1 MTFTDKII
9 KKTRTIG
16 VDPPPVLEVKNW
28 LSNPDLQPSK
38 PLIDVSQAAPTE
50 PPPEKML
57 EFMAN
62 KILCDNAVNTYGPV
76 LGLDELRESL
86 ASKWSRQYQGKV
98 SKENVAVTSGCNQ
111 AFCASISSFTSEN
124 DEVIIPTP
132 WYFNHHMWLQMAGV
146 KSIPLDTDANM
157 NPIIEK
163 AEALIT
169 DRTRAIVLV
178 SPNNPSGAIYSNQLL
193 QKFFDL
199 CKSNQIRLII
209 DETYKDF
216 HPNASQPHTLLENNN
231 WDQVLTILYSFSKTY
246 RMTGHRIGA
255 LLTSKE
261 NLIEIEKALD
271 TFTVCPPQ
279 LGQYAANWGLNNL
292 EAWAAERRTEILQRA
307 KHFSEKFQPLS
318 AAGWSLRGCGAY
330 FAFVEH
336 PFEDESNI
344 LAPLIL
350 RDQGILL
357 MPGTMFY
364 PKHNPLGSRS
374 FRIAFG
380 QFSDDTF
387 LIQFQIS
394 IGQGWGLS
402 CLTRAVRPLNC
413 LAAALAN
420 RNLNFDPKLEQKRTK
435 KIGIY

>member
-146 KSIPLDTDANM
+146 KSIPLETDANM
-157 NPIIEK
+157 NPILEK

-246 RMTGHRIGA
+246 RMTGHRVGA

-374 FRIAFG
+374 FRIAFANI
-380 QFSDDTF
+380 DKNK
-387 LIQFQIS
+387 IS
-394 IGQGWGLS
+394 TLLERLKDLS
-402 CLTRAVRPLNC
+402 YRRLNS
-413 LAAALAN
+413 
-420 RNLNFDPKLEQKRTK
+420 K
-435 KIGIY
+435 

>member
-132 WYFNHHMWLQMAGV
+132 WYFNHHMWLQMGGV

-336 PFEDESNI
+336 PFEGESNI

-374 FRIAFG
+374 FRIAFANI
-380 QFSDDTF
+380 DKNK
-387 LIQFQIS
+387 IS
-394 IGQGWGLS
+394 TLLERLKDLS
-402 CLTRAVRPLNC
+402 YQRLNSK
-413 LAAALAN
+413 N
-420 RNLNFDPKLEQKRTK
+420 NMIN
-435 KIGIY
+435 

>member
-216 HPNASQPHTLLENNN
+216 HPNASQPHTLLENND

-374 FRIAFG
+374 FRIAFANI
-380 QFSDDTF
+380 DKNK
-387 LIQFQIS
+387 IS
-394 IGQGWGLS
+394 TLLERLKDLS
-402 CLTRAVRPLNC
+402 YQRLNSK
-413 LAAALAN
+413 N
-420 RNLNFDPKLEQKRTK
+420 NMIN
-435 KIGIY
+435 

>member
-157 NPIIEK
+157 YPIIEK

-374 FRIAFG
+374 FRIAFANI
-380 QFSDDTF
+380 DKYK
-387 LIQFQIS
+387 IS
-394 IGQGWGLS
+394 TLLERLKDLS
-402 CLTRAVRPLNC
+402 YQRLNSK
-413 LAAALAN
+413 N
-420 RNLNFDPKLEQKRTK
+420 NMIN
-435 KIGIY
+435 

>member
-318 AAGWSLRGCGAY
+318 AAGWSLKGCGAY

-364 PKHNPLGSRS
+364 PKHNPLGARS
-374 FRIAFG
+374 FRIAFANI
-380 QFSDDTF
+380 DKNK
-387 LIQFQIS
+387 IS
-394 IGQGWGLS
+394 TLLERLKDLS
-402 CLTRAVRPLNC
+402 YQRLNSK
-413 LAAALAN
+413 N
-420 RNLNFDPKLEQKRTK
+420 NMIT
-435 KIGIY
+435 

>member
-157 NPIIEK
+157 YPIIEK

-374 FRIAFG
+374 FRIAFANI
-380 QFSDDTF
+380 DKYK
-387 LIQFQIS
+387 IS
-394 IGQGWGLS
+394 TLLERLKDLS
-402 CLTRAVRPLNC
+402 YQRINIK
-413 LAAALAN
+413 N
-420 RNLNFDPKLEQKRTK
+420 NM
-435 KIGIY
+435 I

>member
-255 LLTSKE
+255 LLTSRE

-374 FRIAFG
+374 FRIAFANI
-380 QFSDDTF
+380 DKNK
-387 LIQFQIS
+387 IS
-394 IGQGWGLS
+394 TLLERLKDLS
-402 CLTRAVRPLNC
+402 YQRLNSK
-413 LAAALAN
+413 N
-420 RNLNFDPKLEQKRTK
+420 NMIN
-435 KIGIY
+435 

>member
-374 FRIAFG
+374 FRIAFANI
-380 QFSDDTF
+380 DKNK
-387 LIQFQIS
+387 IS
-394 IGQGWGLS
+394 TLLERLKDLS
-402 CLTRAVRPLNC
+402 YQRLNS
-413 LAAALAN
+413 
-420 RNLNFDPKLEQKRTK
+420 KET
-435 KIGIY
+435 

>member
-318 AAGWSLRGCGAY
+318 AAGWSLKGCGAY

-336 PFEDESNI
+336 PFEDGSNI

-374 FRIAFG
+374 FRIAFANI
-380 QFSDDTF
+380 DKNK
-387 LIQFQIS
+387 IS
-394 IGQGWGLS
+394 TLLERLKDLS
-402 CLTRAVRPLNC
+402 YQRLNSK
-413 LAAALAN
+413 N
-420 RNLNFDPKLEQKRTK
+420 NMIN
-435 KIGIY
+435 

>member
-193 QKFFDL
+193 QKYFDL

-374 FRIAFG
+374 FRIAFANI
-380 QFSDDTF
+380 DKNK
-387 LIQFQIS
+387 IS
-394 IGQGWGLS
+394 TLLERLKDLS
-402 CLTRAVRPLNC
+402 YQRLNSK
-413 LAAALAN
+413 N
-420 RNLNFDPKLEQKRTK
+420 NMIN
-435 KIGIY
+435 

>member
-271 TFTVCPPQ
+271 TLTVCPPQ

-374 FRIAFG
+374 FRIAFANI
-380 QFSDDTF
+380 DKNK
-387 LIQFQIS
+387 IS
-394 IGQGWGLS
+394 TLLERLKDLS
-402 CLTRAVRPLNC
+402 YQRLNSK
-413 LAAALAN
+413 N
-420 RNLNFDPKLEQKRTK
+420 NMIN
-435 KIGIY
+435 

>member
-374 FRIAFG
+374 FRIAFANI
-380 QFSDDTF
+380 DKHK
-387 LIQFQIS
+387 IS
-394 IGQGWGLS
+394 TLLERLKDLS
-402 CLTRAVRPLNC
+402 YQRLNIK
-413 LAAALAN
+413 N
-420 RNLNFDPKLEQKRTK
+420 NM
-435 KIGIY
+435 I

>member
-9 KKTRTIG
+9 KTTRTIG

-28 LSNPDLQPSK
+28 LSTPDLQPSK

-50 PPPEKML
+50 PPPKKML

-374 FRIAFG
+374 FRIAFANI
-380 QFSDDTF
+380 DKNK
-387 LIQFQIS
+387 IS
-394 IGQGWGLS
+394 TLLERLKDLS
-402 CLTRAVRPLNC
+402 YQRLNSK
-413 LAAALAN
+413 N
-420 RNLNFDPKLEQKRTK
+420 NMIN
-435 KIGIY
+435 

>member
-50 PPPEKML
+50 PPPGKML

-374 FRIAFG
+374 FRIAFANI
-380 QFSDDTF
+380 DKNK
-387 LIQFQIS
+387 IS
-394 IGQGWGLS
+394 TLLERLKDLS
-402 CLTRAVRPLNC
+402 YQRLNSK
-413 LAAALAN
+413 N
-420 RNLNFDPKLEQKRTK
+420 NMIN
-435 KIGIY
+435 

>member
-216 HPNASQPHTLLENNN
+216 HPNTSQPHTLLENNN

-246 RMTGHRIGA
+246 RMTGHRVGA
-255 LLTSKE
+255 LLTSKK

-374 FRIAFG
+374 FRIAFANI
-380 QFSDDTF
+380 DKNK
-387 LIQFQIS
+387 IS
-394 IGQGWGLS
+394 TLLERLKDLS
-402 CLTRAVRPLNC
+402 YQRLNSK
-413 LAAALAN
+413 N
-420 RNLNFDPKLEQKRTK
+420 NMIN
-435 KIGIY
+435 

>member
-1 MTFTDKII
+1 MTFTDKIL

-318 AAGWSLRGCGAY
+318 AAGWSLKGCGAY

-374 FRIAFG
+374 FRIAFANI
-380 QFSDDTF
+380 DKNK
-387 LIQFQIS
+387 IS
-394 IGQGWGLS
+394 TLLERLKDLS
-402 CLTRAVRPLNC
+402 YQRLNSK
-413 LAAALAN
+413 N
-420 RNLNFDPKLEQKRTK
+420 NMIN
-435 KIGIY
+435 

>member
-146 KSIPLDTDANM
+146 KSIPLETDANM
-157 NPIIEK
+157 NPILEK

-231 WDQVLTILYSFSKTY
+231 WDHVLTILYSFSKTY

-261 NLIEIEKALD
+261 NLTEIEKALD

-364 PKHNPLGSRS
+364 PKHNPLGARS
-374 FRIAFG
+374 FRIAFANI
-380 QFSDDTF
+380 DKNK
-387 LIQFQIS
+387 IS
-394 IGQGWGLS
+394 TLLERLKDLS
-402 CLTRAVRPLNC
+402 YQRLNSK
-413 LAAALAN
+413 N
-420 RNLNFDPKLEQKRTK
+420 NMIT
-435 KIGIY
+435 

>member
-1 MTFTDKII
+1 MTFTSKII

-146 KSIPLDTDANM
+146 KSIPLDTDAKM

-163 AEALIT
+163 TEGLIT

-178 SPNNPSGAIYSNQLL
+178 SPNNPSGAIYTNRLL

-246 RMTGHRIGA
+246 RMTGHRVGA
-255 LLTSKE
+255 LLTSKK

-292 EAWAAERRTEILQRA
+292 EAWAEDRRTEILQRA

-336 PFEDESNI
+336 PFEDGSNI

-374 FRIAFG
+374 FRIAFANI
-380 QFSDDTF
+380 DKNK
-387 LIQFQIS
+387 IS
-394 IGQGWGLS
+394 TLLERLKDLS
-402 CLTRAVRPLNC
+402 YQRLNSKESMI
-413 LAAALAN
+413 N
-420 RNLNFDPKLEQKRTK
+420 
-435 KIGIY
+435 

>member
-255 LLTSKE
+255 ILTSKE

-292 EAWAAERRTEILQRA
+292 EAWAEDRRTEILQRA

-336 PFEDESNI
+336 PFEDKSNI

-374 FRIAFG
+374 FRIAFANI
-380 QFSDDTF
+380 DKNK
-387 LIQFQIS
+387 IS
-394 IGQGWGLS
+394 TLLERLKDLS
-402 CLTRAVRPLNC
+402 YQRLNSK
-413 LAAALAN
+413 N
-420 RNLNFDPKLEQKRTK
+420 NMIN
-435 KIGIY
+435 

>member
-318 AAGWSLRGCGAY
+318 ASGWSLRGCGAY

-336 PFEDESNI
+336 PFEDGSNI

-374 FRIAFG
+374 FRIAFANI
-380 QFSDDTF
+380 DKNK
-387 LIQFQIS
+387 IS
-394 IGQGWGLS
+394 TLLERLKDLS
-402 CLTRAVRPLNC
+402 YQRLNSK
-413 LAAALAN
+413 N
-420 RNLNFDPKLEQKRTK
+420 NMIN
-435 KIGIY
+435 

>member
-157 NPIIEK
+157 NPIVEK

-216 HPNASQPHTLLENNN
+216 HTNASQPHTLLENNK

-261 NLIEIEKALD
+261 NLVEIEKALD

-318 AAGWSLRGCGAY
+318 ATGWSLRGCGAY

-374 FRIAFG
+374 FRIAFANI
-380 QFSDDTF
+380 DKNK
-387 LIQFQIS
+387 IS
-394 IGQGWGLS
+394 TLLERLKDLS
-402 CLTRAVRPLNC
+402 YQRLNSK
-413 LAAALAN
+413 N
-420 RNLNFDPKLEQKRTK
+420 NMIN
-435 KIGIY
+435 

>member
-271 TFTVCPPQ
+271 RFTVCPPQ

-374 FRIAFG
+374 FRIAFANI
-380 QFSDDTF
+380 DKNK
-387 LIQFQIS
+387 IS
-394 IGQGWGLS
+394 TLLERLKDLS
-402 CLTRAVRPLNC
+402 YQRLNS
-413 LAAALAN
+413 
-420 RNLNFDPKLEQKRTK
+420 K
-435 KIGIY
+435 

>member
-146 KSIPLDTDANM
+146 KSIPLETDANM
-157 NPIIEK
+157 NPILEK

-231 WDQVLTILYSFSKTY
+231 WDHVLTILYSFSKTY

-261 NLIEIEKALD
+261 NLTEIEKALD

-336 PFEDESNI
+336 PFKEKSNI

-364 PKHNPLGSRS
+364 PKHNQLGSRS
-374 FRIAFG
+374 FRIAFANI
-380 QFSDDTF
+380 DKYK
-387 LIQFQIS
+387 IS
-394 IGQGWGLS
+394 TLLERLKDLS
-402 CLTRAVRPLNC
+402 YQRLNIK
-413 LAAALAN
+413 N
-420 RNLNFDPKLEQKRTK
+420 NM
-435 KIGIY
+435 I

>member
-178 SPNNPSGAIYSNQLL
+178 SPNNPSGAIYSSQLL

-374 FRIAFG
+374 FRIAFANI
-380 QFSDDTF
+380 DKNK
-387 LIQFQIS
+387 IS
-394 IGQGWGLS
+394 TLLERLKDLS
-402 CLTRAVRPLNC
+402 YQRLNSK
-413 LAAALAN
+413 N
-420 RNLNFDPKLEQKRTK
+420 NMIN
-435 KIGIY
+435 

>member
-157 NPIIEK
+157 SPIIEK

-261 NLIEIEKALD
+261 NLIEIEKVLD

-374 FRIAFG
+374 FRIAFAN
-380 QFSDDTF
+380 
-387 LIQFQIS
+387 INKNKIS
-394 IGQGWGLS
+394 TLLERLKDLS
-402 CLTRAVRPLNC
+402 YQRLNSK
-413 LAAALAN
+413 N
-420 RNLNFDPKLEQKRTK
+420 NMIN
-435 KIGIY
+435 

>member
-374 FRIAFG
+374 FRIAFANID
-380 QFSDDTF
+380 QNK
-387 LIQFQIS
+387 IS
-394 IGQGWGLS
+394 TLLERLKDLS
-402 CLTRAVRPLNC
+402 YQRLNSK
-413 LAAALAN
+413 N
-420 RNLNFDPKLEQKRTK
+420 NMIN
-435 KIGIY
+435 

>member
-98 SKENVAVTSGCNQ
+98 SKKNVAVTSGCNQ

-336 PFEDESNI
+336 PFEEESNI

-374 FRIAFG
+374 FRIAFANI
-380 QFSDDTF
+380 DKNK
-387 LIQFQIS
+387 IS
-394 IGQGWGLS
+394 TLLERLKDLS
-402 CLTRAVRPLNC
+402 YQRLNSK
-413 LAAALAN
+413 N
-420 RNLNFDPKLEQKRTK
+420 NMIN
-435 KIGIY
+435 

>member
-157 NPIIEK
+157 NPILEK

-374 FRIAFG
+374 FRIAFANI
-380 QFSDDTF
+380 DKYK
-387 LIQFQIS
+387 IS
-394 IGQGWGLS
+394 TLLERLKDLS
-402 CLTRAVRPLNC
+402 YQRLNIK
-413 LAAALAN
+413 N
-420 RNLNFDPKLEQKRTK
+420 NM
-435 KIGIY
+435 I

>member
-1 MTFTDKII
+1 MTFTSKII

-98 SKENVAVTSGCNQ
+98 SKENVAITSGCNQ
-111 AFCASISSFTSEN
+111 AFCATISSFTSEN

-374 FRIAFG
+374 FRIAFANI
-380 QFSDDTF
+380 DKYK
-387 LIQFQIS
+387 IS
-394 IGQGWGLS
+394 TLLERLKDLS
-402 CLTRAVRPLNC
+402 YQRLNIK
-413 LAAALAN
+413 N
-420 RNLNFDPKLEQKRTK
+420 NM
-435 KIGIY
+435 I

>member
-157 NPIIEK
+157 SPIIEK

-216 HPNASQPHTLLENNN
+216 HPNASQPHTLLENND

-271 TFTVCPPQ
+271 TLTVCPPQ

-374 FRIAFG
+374 FRIAFANI
-380 QFSDDTF
+380 DKNK
-387 LIQFQIS
+387 IS
-394 IGQGWGLS
+394 TLLERLKDLS
-402 CLTRAVRPLNC
+402 YQRLNSK
-413 LAAALAN
+413 N
-420 RNLNFDPKLEQKRTK
+420 NMIN
-435 KIGIY
+435 

>member
-157 NPIIEK
+157 YPIIEK

-374 FRIAFG
+374 FRIAFANI
-380 QFSDDTF
+380 DKNK
-387 LIQFQIS
+387 IS
-394 IGQGWGLS
+394 TLLERLKDLS
-402 CLTRAVRPLNC
+402 YQRLNSK
-413 LAAALAN
+413 N
-420 RNLNFDPKLEQKRTK
+420 NMIN
-435 KIGIY
+435 

>member
-50 PPPEKML
+50 PPPKKML

-146 KSIPLDTDANM
+146 KSIPLETDANM
-157 NPIIEK
+157 NPILEK

-216 HPNASQPHTLLENNN
+216 HPNASQPHTLLENNS

-374 FRIAFG
+374 FRIAFANI
-380 QFSDDTF
+380 DKYK
-387 LIQFQIS
+387 IS
-394 IGQGWGLS
+394 TLLERLKDLS
-402 CLTRAVRPLNC
+402 YQRLNIK
-413 LAAALAN
+413 N
-420 RNLNFDPKLEQKRTK
+420 NM
-435 KIGIY
+435 I

>member
-157 NPIIEK
+157 YPIIEK

-374 FRIAFG
+374 FRIAFANI
-380 QFSDDTF
+380 DKNK
-387 LIQFQIS
+387 IS
-394 IGQGWGLS
+394 TLLERLKDLS
-402 CLTRAVRPLNC
+402 YQRLNIK
-413 LAAALAN
+413 N
-420 RNLNFDPKLEQKRTK
+420 NMT
-435 KIGIY
+435 

>member
-28 LSNPDLQPSK
+28 LSDPDLQPSK

-50 PPPEKML
+50 PPPKKML

-146 KSIPLDTDANM
+146 KSIPLETDANM
-157 NPIIEK
+157 NPILEK

-364 PKHNPLGSRS
+364 PKHNPLGSKS
-374 FRIAFG
+374 FRIAFANI
-380 QFSDDTF
+380 DKYK
-387 LIQFQIS
+387 IS
-394 IGQGWGLS
+394 TLLERLKDLS
-402 CLTRAVRPLNC
+402 YQRLNIK
-413 LAAALAN
+413 N
-420 RNLNFDPKLEQKRTK
+420 NM
-435 KIGIY
+435 I